1 MKKNIL
7 VLGAG
12 AWGTASALQ
21 LAYNGHNVK
30 INSWR
35 DDHSQE
41 MLKNHNNAKYLPYIS
56 KFPNNL
62 SAIQNWQAEIAT
74 FDDVLIASPSSGF
87 KNTVLQLKKVILQ
100 HQNIISATKG
110 FCHDSYALLS
120 EIAAEILPNHK
131 FALITGPS
139 FAKEVAK
146 QMPTAVVAASKDLEF
161 AKFVQK
167 LFSNTTFRCYSTT
180 DIIGAQIGGAVKNV
194 IAIAA
199 GTAAGLDFGVNAHA
213 ALITRGLAEIK
224 KLGMKLG
231 ADSETFL
238 GLSCLGDLLLTCSDN
253 QSRNRRFGLYLGQ
266 GCSID
271 EALVKVNN
279 VVEGYSTAEA
289 VYKLAMKH
297 NVDMPLV
304 FATYRMLYEGVD
316 ARDIVKQLM
325 QRELK
330 SES

>member
-1 MKKNIL
+1 MKKKIL
-7 VLGAG
+7 ILGAG
-12 AWGTASALQ
+12 AWGTALALQ
-21 LAYNGHNVK
+21 LAYNGNTVK

-35 DDHSQE
+35 DEHNQE
-41 MLKNHNNAKYLPYIS
+41 MLKNHNNIKYLPDIAEFPENLLAIS
-56 KFPNNL
+56 
-62 SAIQNWQAEIAT
+62 NWQDEIT
-74 FDDVLIASPSSGF
+74 SFDDILIAAPSSGF
-87 KNTVLQLKKVILQ
+87 KNTILQLKEVIFP

-120 EIAAEILPNHK
+120 EIAADILPKHK

-139 FAKEVAK
+139 FAKEVSK
-146 QMPTAVVAASKDLEF
+146 QLPTAVVSASTDVEF
-161 AKFVQK
+161 AKYVQK
-167 LFSNTTFRCYSTT
+167 LFSNDTFRCYSNT

-224 KLGMKLG
+224 KLGLKLG

-266 GCSID
+266 GCSIN
-271 EALVKVNN
+271 EALTKVNN
-279 VVEGYSTAEA
+279 VVEGYITSEA
-289 VYKLAMKH
+289 VYKLAKKH
-297 NVDMPLV
+297 GVDMPLV
-304 FATYRMLYEGVD
+304 FSTYRMLYDGV
-316 ARDIVKQLM
+316 AAKDIVKQLM
-325 QRELK
+325 KRELK
-330 SES
+330 SEG